1 MACMYVT
8 LQNGVVL
15 RRMRQSLQEDH
26 IYCELSEFSP
36 SKCDDDMMDFVSMKP
51 NCNFL
56 LFIYLF
62 IYFFIIT
69 VANIFANTISAIIG
83 AGYHDLFSI

>member
-1 MACMYVT
+1 MNC
-8 LQNGVVL
+8 
-15 RRMRQSLQEDH
+15 QSSHQVSVMM
-26 IYCELSEFSP
+26 I
-36 SKCDDDMMDFVSMKP
+36 MMDFVSMKP

-62 IYFFIIT
+62 FIIT
-69 VANIFANTISAIIG
+69 VANIFANTISDIIG